1 MAEQAKW
8 ADHAAFMNRLA
19 DEGFV
24 VLGSPLGDG
33 KKILLIVDAQT
44 EEAVHA
50 RLAADPWMQIELLRV
65 AKIVPWLIL
74 LGDEK
79 ADPARGRGG
88 RTCLDWPLHSAR
100 RRVRPAREE
109 LSPVQRP
116 SVLLVHPERIG
127 VFEGENAAHAVPA
140 ALAIGDRGPCAEE
153 RTSPSGAGMR
163 RMALFTPP
171 GMN

>member
-1 MAEQAKW
+1 MVEQARW

-24 VLGSPLGDG
+24 VLGGPLGDG

-65 AKIVPWLIL
+65 AK
-74 LGDEK
+74 K
-79 ADPARGRGG
+79 
-88 RTCLDWPLHSAR
+88 
-100 RRVRPAREE
+100 
-109 LSPVQRP
+109 
-116 SVLLVHPERIG
+116 
-127 VFEGENAAHAVPA
+127 GENAAHPVPA